1 MANKGTSFGKV
12 LAKSLGAQKRVLSTS
27 TRQVAALS
35 DVLPLS
41 CPLGPASALIN
52 QLLAPKHTQPEPAT
66 TAQTSLKSFDSVPGS
81 KGLPFIGTLFDYIK
95 KDGFR
100 FNKIFEAYRQRA
112 LKYGPIF
119 KENIANLST
128 VIISDPIEYNKVIAA
143 DGKTPTRH
151 PMEPWH
157 YYREQKQLGQGLVDL
172 QGSEWYKVR
181 SVASKKMLKMKEVLD
196 FCTDMDKVAE
206 DFISH
211 LNIFRNPQNEIVDLE
226 KQLFKWSMESIGTF
240 LFDSRFGAL
249 GPNPPKETQDF
260 VEHLQGFF
268 KQMQPLMFNFPFYKI
283 FPTRTWKQ
291 FEKHADN
298 IFKLGRSFVDNKA
311 IQLQQNPVK
320 EGEKSSFIEYMMNQ
334 KSLTQNE
341 ALSTVVDMLISATET
356 TSSATVWALYS
367 LANNPE
373 AQEKLYEETKRVLPN
388 NETITPEKLPELQ
401 YVRAVMKESFRLY
414 PITFATTRYLR
425 KDTEIAG
432 YLIPAGTH
440 VQGHVYGMFQ
450 DEKYFPEPE
459 KFKPERWTKG
469 TAMKQEVK
477 AMSNLVWGHGARMC
491 IGRRFAEQELHILL
505 TKIVQNFRLEYNH
518 SPVGA
523 VLNTVMTPDQ
533 PLRISFIPRN

>member
-1 MANKGTSFGKV
+1 
-12 LAKSLGAQKRVLSTS
+12 
-27 TRQVAALS
+27 
-35 DVLPLS
+35 
-41 CPLGPASALIN
+41 
-52 QLLAPKHTQPEPAT
+52 
-66 TAQTSLKSFDSVPGS
+66 
-81 KGLPFIGTLFDYIK
+81 
-95 KDGFR
+95 
-100 FNKIFEAYRQRA
+100 
-112 LKYGPIF
+112 
-119 KENIANLST
+119 
-128 VIISDPIEYNKVIAA
+128 
-143 DGKTPTRH
+143 
-151 PMEPWH
+151 
-157 YYREQKQLGQGLVDL
+157 
-172 QGSEWYKVR
+172 
-181 SVASKKMLKMKEVLD
+181 MKEVLD

-249 GPNPPKETQDF
+249 GPSPPKETQDF

-356 TSSATVWALYS
+356 TSSATMWALYS

-401 YVRAVMKESFRLY
+401 YVRAVVKELY

-432 YLIPAGTH
+432 YLIPAG
-440 VQGHVYGMFQ
+440 
-450 DEKYFPEPE
+450 
-459 KFKPERWTKG
+459 
-469 TAMKQEVK
+469 
-477 AMSNLVWGHGARMC
+477 
-491 IGRRFAEQELHILL
+491 
-505 TKIVQNFRLEYNH
+505 IVQNFRLEYNH